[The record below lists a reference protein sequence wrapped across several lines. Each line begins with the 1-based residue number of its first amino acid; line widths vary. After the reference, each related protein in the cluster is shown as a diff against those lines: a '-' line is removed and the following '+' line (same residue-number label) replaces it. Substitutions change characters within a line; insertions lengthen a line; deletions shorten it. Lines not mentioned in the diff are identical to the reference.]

1 MKRLAIVMI
10 LAGLTFSGNA
20 HAWFFF
26 FIPGSATRAI
36 GDAITGAKGNI
47 CVKEGTQV
55 GQILTA
61 NNGNTAKVISTSGTS
76 SICQNPALPIRAELE
91 FTYDFSSK
99 AGIDL
104 PDEFQ
109 PTTLTDLDR
118 FNGMLLKATS
128 KNTKNHGIQIS
139 STTKKQ
145 NLDIE
150 TMANNLERAIL
161 NGQKLKDITSAKAE
175 KLTVNGMPAVRF
187 EISGTLSGIF
197 GQRIIYQYTILE
209 GDKEMVVV
217 DVYAPVDYMESNRH
231 DLQKMAELVSGL
243 HAGNGTT
250 PAAVSVRSQLPQA
263 TPEIATPTA
272 QVQAE
277 SPQTAPI
284 PSVPSITDP
293 AAAPAVDK
301 SASATQRLQ
310 RLSKLLKDGV
320 ITQADFDSKKQ
331 EILKDL

>member
-231 DLQKMAELVSGL
+231 DLQK
-243 HAGNGTT
+243 NG
-250 PAAVSVRSQLPQA
+250 
-263 TPEIATPTA
+263 
-272 QVQAE
+272 
-277 SPQTAPI
+277 
-284 PSVPSITDP
+284 
-293 AAAPAVDK
+293 
-301 SASATQRLQ
+301 
-310 RLSKLLKDGV
+310 
-320 ITQADFDSKKQ
+320 
-331 EILKDL
+331 